1 VAAMEEHKAMVPAR
15 KSKCAVPLMKSK
27 IEAMA
32 TEIPIYG
39 GGGNGAA
46 IVASMVQWRLA
57 RFGIAD
63 SSLFDDNWCCIGATN
78 STMAEVALPAPS
90 LHGWFPF
97 PSSPPPNWCDIAS
110 NCNSITSQFGHL
122 SAWDPAR

>member
-1 VAAMEEHKAMVPAR
+1 VAAMEDHKAMVPTR

-27 IEAMA
+27 VEAMA
-32 TEIPIYG
+32 AGVPIYG
-39 GGGNGAA
+39 SGGNGTAV
-46 IVASMVQWRLA
+46 VASVVQRRLA
-57 RFGIAD
+57 RFGVAD
-63 SSLFDDNWCCIGATN
+63 SSLFDDYCCCIGATN
-78 STMAEVALPAPS
+78 STMAEVASPAPS